1 MSVRYL
7 PSGIAAPE
15 NRIHVCFVL
24 CHTHGQNLSSVSG
37 VYIIPILENREI
49 RGGNDSVWLCSSQFK
64 ILPCGS
70 SVLMGIVL
78 AFTDS
83 DKEPVAIRKLSSF
96 FTVLNISLVYTFF
109 LGNLT
114 LLLLFLALVSCVS
127 TYSIPFTLLSS
138 LYWQRAT
145 DGFQCLGISSTQTC
159 PDLNHHLPGFPS
171 SYSHSQFVVSENHCC
186 QRGCSGPLLG
196 LCHLFF
202 RPSSLPSSTSVF
214 CSFVFSKLCSV
225 PIASVSICDRLLFLL
240 FADFCLFFP

>member
-7 PSGIAAPE
+7 PSGIAATE

-24 CHTHGQNLSSVSG
+24 CHTHLSSVSG

-49 RGGNDSVWLCSSQFK
+49 RGGNDSVWLYSSQFK

-114 LLLLFLALVSCVS
+114 LLYCF
-127 TYSIPFTLLSS
+127 YF
-138 LYWQRAT
+138 
-145 DGFQCLGISSTQTC
+145 
-159 PDLNHHLPGFPS
+159 
-171 SYSHSQFVVSENHCC
+171 
-186 QRGCSGPLLG
+186 
-196 LCHLFF
+196 
-202 RPSSLPSSTSVF
+202 
-214 CSFVFSKLCSV
+214 
-225 PIASVSICDRLLFLL
+225 
-240 FADFCLFFP
+240 